1 MSMLLHITAVAQ
13 CNFNE
18 EWICKVKVI
27 KSVSFES
34 LDRQKKNTVI
44 PLFYPMEIGSASA
57 SALKHSKLCMA
68 SFIGGSS
75 LFGKTLFIS
84 FSHFSNWKYFERDS

>member
-18 EWICKVKVI
+18 EWIRKVKVI

-34 LDRQKKNTVI
+34 LDRQKKKK
-44 PLFYPMEIGSASA
+44 YR
-57 SALKHSKLCMA
+57 HS
-68 SFIGGSS
+68 
-75 LFGKTLFIS
+75 TLLPDG
-84 FSHFSNWKYFERDS
+84 NWFRKRIRFETLQIVYGFFHRR